1 RLPRGG
7 AARVSVP
14 LDWIRPD
21 APPALGL
28 DEVHV
33 WRLALDGMIP
43 DGRALEPW
51 LSADERER
59 ARRFR
64 FTRDRERYL
73 AGRAALR
80 GILAGYVGGRAA
92 APRLLGAPPRK
103 PGRPR

>member
-1 RLPRGG
+1 M
-7 AARVSVP
+7 SVP

-33 WRLALDGMIP
+33 WRLDLDEMIP
-43 DGRALEPW
+43 DGMALEPW
-51 LSADERER
+51 LSDDERER

-64 FTRDRERYL
+64 FTRDRARYL

-80 GILAGYVGGRAA
+80 GI
-92 APRLLGAPPRK
+92 
-103 PGRPR
+103 